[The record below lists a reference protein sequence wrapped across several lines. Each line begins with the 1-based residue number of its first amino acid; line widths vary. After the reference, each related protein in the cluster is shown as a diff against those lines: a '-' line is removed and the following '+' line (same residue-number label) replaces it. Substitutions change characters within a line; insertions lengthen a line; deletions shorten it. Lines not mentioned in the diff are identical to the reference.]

1 MVGQLRRHSYP
12 NAQFGAFVHA
22 PKNEA
27 REYVKQKLTELKE
40 TNKPTTEV
48 GDCNIPFLIID
59 RRNRKSAR
67 IFRTQ

>member
-1 MVGQLRRHSYP
+1 M
-12 NAQFGAFVHA
+12 HA

-67 IFRTQ
+67 IQDSIISIHLTNRI